1 MDSYDDNVLTEG
13 AEYIVGMNDGTTF
26 REIIFEGRKMI
37 NGKPILCFRT
47 RKSDSLITINP
58 SYHSFTVENPDIEI
72 NAVIDRQ
79 MNEVLNQ

>member
-1 MDSYDDNVLTEG
+1 
-13 AEYIVGMNDGTTF
+13 
-26 REIIFEGRKMI
+26 MI

-58 SYHSFTVENPDIEI
+58 SYHSFTIENPDIEI